1 MKITG
6 IDVIDLRAP
15 RPSFE
20 TYDGA
25 YVGCFLRVKTDAG
38 LEGIAEI
45 DSSPEVM
52 KALIHARPSLTWPPL
67 FTLFEGQDPLG
78 DIEALWDHVYTKT
91 LHNGRRGILIHALSG
106 IDIALWDLRGKAAGK
121 STAAVLG
128 TPRRDRVR
136 AYTTL
141 VRIGSTADAVKRVI
155 DAGLKH
161 NTKAIKLCSDAA
173 WRHDRK
179 LVELLCRTAR
189 DHVGRDITIML
200 DAYGVWKSADEVE
213 PHWGLFQDIGLEWL
227 EAPLPMD
234 DLEGYARLSGRG
246 IPVTGGDMGLTT
258 RFEFKDMAE
267 RGGVEILQPDPT
279 YVGGL
284 TEFRRVA
291 AIAKA
296 MGRRII
302 PHGYKS
308 NVLLATNLA
317 FLSQHWTEEW
327 LEYSIADSPL
337 RWEMTHEKLPI
348 GSDGRV
354 PVPQGPGLGVTL
366 DEAAIAKYRVD

>member
-78 DIEALWDHVYTKT
+78 DIEALWDRVYEKT

-121 STAAVLG
+121 SVAAVLG
-128 TPRRDRVR
+128 TPQRDRVR

-189 DHVGRDITIML
+189 EHVGRDITIML

-246 IPVTGGDMGLTT
+246 IPITGGDMGLTT

-267 RGGVEILQPDPT
+267 RGGVEILVART
-279 YVGGL
+279 G
-284 TEFRRVA
+284 VA
-291 AIAKA
+291 ARHAD
-296 MGRRII
+296 R
-302 PHGYKS
+302 S
-308 NVLLATNLA
+308 LTNLCG
-317 FLSQHWTEEW
+317 FVRQQLSCLVVRGGNDDRVVRRLGWNA
-327 LEYSIADSPL
+327 ADD
-337 RWEMTHEKLPI
+337 R
-348 GSDGRV
+348 
-354 PVPQGPGLGVTL
+354 
-366 DEAAIAKYRVD
+366 AAIVSLVQRVRVVRTPT